1 MMSNKNAKEKIS
13 TVGGDNIIKFP
24 KPPPSSD
31 SRGEE
36 DVEFGSRLT
45 IHFEPDW
52 DTDKEDPTDSS
63 T

>member
-1 MMSNKNAKEKIS
+1 MDKINETKKVS
-13 TVGGDNIIKFP
+13 TVGGDNVIKFP
-24 KPPPSSD
+24 KPPPPSD